1 MGLNG
6 GLMAGLFGPIARTA
20 SFLGLSAIAVTLL
33 ASSVCAFAQ
42 AASTPFTGKVSPQAN
57 SAAQGSD
64 NSPQPNSA
72 TQGNYSKASAQPTN
86 PRINTTEIVSRLDQ
100 ELGFDLQATT
110 GSWQREL
117 DRVESDLGQQR
128 LRYSELN
135 EFRDRLLRVRSQ
147 VEETWGRLQPRLKA
161 DQAQMNLLGS
171 APAAGQ
177 PPESEQAALTRAEL
191 SYHFGLLSGA
201 KAAVDSTNLRI
212 ENLLNAIQD
221 IRRKNF
227 TSVLLQ
233 PIPGVYAYETWAK
246 LPQYVPSA
254 ASKIRDLIA
263 DWWRH
268 VRDPREVGYIVIEA
282 LLLAL
287 VLGFVSRRGI
297 RRLRRWNETTE
308 PPFWRRAPSAAGMV
322 LLRALPVVA
331 PISFLYA
338 MIASTQDLPEH
349 VDWLF
354 YSLAQSIV
362 IVVTV
367 GALASAVFAPKAPQ
381 WRLVATSDAG
391 AIRLCSLVILLALIY
406 SVTTLLYLTTRL
418 IQAPFALTIAVA
430 LPSSLLLAGL
440 VVALLRTRLGETQQ
454 ASPPQLLKIIRMVA
468 WAIVGAIVVCAVT
481 GYLPLA
487 RFLGQQL
494 IVTGS
499 ILALVYLLLLWVD
512 GFAQGLSDD
521 DAIVGGW
528 LKRGTGLERTRRE
541 QLALPVGLFLKFAVL
556 VLSVPLIMLQWGYSA
571 PDIRE
576 WYRQLFFGFHIG
588 NTEVTLG
595 ALLASIL
602 VFGIGYAA
610 ARLFQGWLDARVLLP
625 AGISGGVRNSI
636 RTGIGYI
643 GIMIAALVAFSY
655 AGFNLSSIAI
665 IAGALSVGIGF
676 GLQNL
681 VNNFVSGLILLVERP
696 IKVGDQVVVGGE
708 EGYVR
713 KISVR
718 STELETFDRATVI
731 IPNGYFI
738 SEKVK
743 NWTFRDKIRRVAIPI
758 GVAYGS
764 DPHQVQ
770 AVLLKVAVDNPDV
783 LKKPEPVVTLDEF
796 SPASINFTLYS
807 FIDDINKTGGIRTQL
822 SMAILD
828 AFAKAGIEIPFG
840 QTDVTVRK
848 MDWLRDIIAECTSLP
863 VDQRPGNGSPR
874 IVPS

>member
-147 VEETWGRLQPRLKA
+147 VEETWGQLQPRLKA

-643 GIMIAALVAFSY
+643 GIMIAALAAFSY
-655 AGFNLSSIAI
+655 ARFQPFQYCYHCGR
-665 IAGALSVGIGF
+665 ALSWYRF
-676 GLQNL
+676 
-681 VNNFVSGLILLVERP
+681 
-696 IKVGDQVVVGGE
+696 
-708 EGYVR
+708 
-713 KISVR
+713 
-718 STELETFDRATVI
+718 
-731 IPNGYFI
+731 
-738 SEKVK
+738 
-743 NWTFRDKIRRVAIPI
+743 W
-758 GVAYGS
+758 
-764 DPHQVQ
+764 
-770 AVLLKVAVDNPDV
+770 
-783 LKKPEPVVTLDEF
+783 
-796 SPASINFTLYS
+796 
-807 FIDDINKTGGIRTQL
+807 
-822 SMAILD
+822 
-828 AFAKAGIEIPFG
+828 FAK
-840 QTDVTVRK
+840 
-848 MDWLRDIIAECTSLP
+848 
-863 VDQRPGNGSPR
+863 PR
-874 IVPS
+874 

>member
-147 VEETWGRLQPRLKA
+147 VEETWGQLQPRLKA

>member
-1 MGLNG
+1 
-6 GLMAGLFGPIARTA
+6 
-20 SFLGLSAIAVTLL
+20 
-33 ASSVCAFAQ
+33 VCAFAQ
-42 AASTPFTGKVSPQAN
+42 TTSTPLTGKASPQSNGA
-57 SAAQGSD
+57 GSD
-64 NSPQPNSA
+64 
-72 TQGNYSKASAQPTN
+72 SKALAQPAN
-86 PRINTTEIVSRLDQ
+86 PRINTTEIVNRLDQ
-100 ELGFDLQATT
+100 ELGIDLQATT

-135 EFRDRLLRVRSQ
+135 EFRDQLQRLRSQ
-147 VEETWGRLQPRLKA
+147 VGQTWNRLQPRLKA
-161 DQAQMNLLGS
+161 DQAQMNLLGP

-177 PPESEQAALTRAEL
+177 PPESEQAALARAEL
-191 SYHFGLLSGA
+191 NYHFGLLSGG
-201 KAAVDSTNLRI
+201 KAAVDSTGLRI
-212 ENLLNAIQD
+212 ENLLNTIQD

-227 TSVLLQ
+227 TSVLFQ
-233 PIPGVYAYETWAK
+233 PIPGVYAYETWAN
-246 LPQYVPSA
+246 LPENVPSA
-254 ASKIRDLIA
+254 AGKIRDLITG
-263 DWWRH
+263 WWRD
-268 VRDPREVGYIVIEA
+268 VRDPGEVGYVVIEA

-287 VLGFVSRRGI
+287 VLGLVSWRGI

-308 PPFWRRAPSAAGMV
+308 PPFWRRASSAAGVV
-322 LLRALPVVA
+322 LLRALPIVV
-331 PISFLYA
+331 PIGFLYA
-338 MIASTQDLPEH
+338 MIASTQDLPQR

-354 YSLAQSIV
+354 YSLAQSII

-381 WRLVATSDAG
+381 WRLPATSDAG
-391 AIRLCSLVILLALIY
+391 AMRLCSLVILLAFIY

-430 LPSSLLLAGL
+430 LPSSLLIAGL
-440 VVALLRTRLGETQQ
+440 VVALLRTPLGATKET
-454 ASPPQLLKIIRMVA
+454 APPRVFKFIRMVV
-468 WAIVGAIVVCAVT
+468 WAIAGAIVVCAVA

-521 DAIVGGW
+521 DTIVGGW
-528 LKRGTGLERTRRE
+528 LKKSVGLEHARRE
-541 QLALPVGLFLKFAVL
+541 HLGLPISLFLKFAVL

-576 WYRQLFFGFHIG
+576 WYRQLFFGLHIG
-588 NTEVTLG
+588 NTGVTVG

-602 VFGIGYAA
+602 VFGIGYGA
-610 ARLFQGWLDARVLLP
+610 ARLVQGWLDARVLLP

-636 RTGIGYI
+636 RTGIGYT
-643 GIMIAALVAFSY
+643 GIVIAALAALSY

-681 VNNFVSGLILLVERP
+681 VNNFISGLILLVERP
-696 IKVGDQVVVGGE
+696 ISVGDLVVVGGE
-708 EGYVR
+708 EGCVR

-718 STELETFDRATVI
+718 STELETFDGANVL
-731 IPNGYFI
+731 IPNSYFI

-743 NWTFRDKIRRVAIPI
+743 NWTFRNKVRRVAIPI

-764 DPHQVQ
+764 DPRQVQ
-770 AVLLKVAVDNPDV
+770 AVLLTVAGGNPDV
-783 LKKPEPVVTLDEF
+783 LKTPEPVVTLDEF
-796 SPASINFTLYS
+796 SPASINFTLYT
-807 FIDDINKTGGIRTQL
+807 FVGDVNKAGSVRTQL

-828 AFAKAGIEIPFG
+828 AFAEAGIEIPYG
-840 QTDVTVRK
+840 HDVAVRK
-848 MDWLRDIIAECTSLP
+848 MDWLRDIIGEFTSLP
-863 VDQRPGNGSPR
+863 VERRPGNGSR
-874 IVPS
+874 TIMAK